1 MIWLSRKT
9 LKLFVMLFLGS
20 SLLSTVGF
28 LYPTIFTAGHMQLSV
43 TEQQSLF
50 SRIWNLSFLL
60 RQMSFLSLLPQ
71 VRPGNL
77 SLLYYSTNFPEP
89 DELTWYTVVFFRLA
103 VCLSYLYDLT
113 EDIYVPGVRNLQ
125 QTYSNILSNSYVMI
139 FVNVPRTA
147 ELGVFSPASHP
158 EQIRENYFLAYIGRL
173 VLNNALFVGKI
184 RTNSWLILH

>member
-89 DELTWYTVVFFRLA
+89 DELTCYTVVFFRLA

-113 EDIYVPGVRNLQ
+113 EDIYVPGVNVREKFATNLLEYPLQ
-125 QTYSNILSNSYVMI
+125 FLCDDLCKCPSDR
-139 FVNVPRTA
+139 RTRC
-147 ELGVFSPASHP
+147 FFPSQSS
-158 EQIRENYFLAYIGRL
+158 
-173 VLNNALFVGKI
+173 
-184 RTNSWLILH
+184 RTNSGKLFFSLHWSISAEQCSVCWQDTD